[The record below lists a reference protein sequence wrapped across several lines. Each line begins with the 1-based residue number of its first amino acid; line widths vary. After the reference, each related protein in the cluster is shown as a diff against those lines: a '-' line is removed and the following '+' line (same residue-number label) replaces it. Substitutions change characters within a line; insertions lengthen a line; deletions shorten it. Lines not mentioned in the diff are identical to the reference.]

1 MARKIDVSL
10 ISGNGGSNGQ
20 LLGANTG
27 NVSFQSVFTGNVIE
41 SGNTSS
47 GNVYFSN
54 ARAIGALIA
63 GDNISIA
70 ANGRISANL
79 SAVSVSSVTGN
90 LNVSGNVI
98 ANGFV
103 STSASAGLIS
113 STGNITM
120 TAAGAVNINSTN
132 VIASGNVIANTFIST
147 GSGSGLLSSTGN
159 VSISATGIITLTG
172 NSIVVNGPLTA
183 NSYSGIFKANV
194 TESASNLYFTN
205 ARV

>member
-1 MARKIDVSL
+1 MKAMVTEKCQYCNRIFKGSVGSNKKHEYVCQKLYQNKENILEDYKSKISSTNISKKYKIDVSL

-27 NVSFQSVFTGNVIE
+27 NVSFQSIFTGNVIE

-54 ARAIGALIA
+54 ARAIGALVA

-90 LNVSGNVI
+90 LNVK
-98 ANGFV
+98 
-103 STSASAGLIS
+103 S
-113 STGNITM
+113 S
-120 TAAGAVNINSTN
+120 
-132 VIASGNVIANTFIST
+132 
-147 GSGSGLLSSTGN
+147 
-159 VSISATGIITLTG
+159 
-172 NSIVVNGPLTA
+172 
-183 NSYSGIFKANV
+183 
-194 TESASNLYFTN
+194 
-205 ARV
+205 